1 MARALLG
8 LVFLFVANPPPVLG
22 LLAHP
27 GARGAWFRRARSER
41 GGGGLAYVV
50 RWSTVNAFRPSHAAP
65 GAFAPLDDAGRALLR
80 ADALTFEPFLNH
92 ALASSA
98 VQPAGSASASVAA
111 VGKATTT
118 KGPAKTKR
126 RRAPRASKQEG
137 KQPIAVNSTE
147 AKRSKAARY
156 EGREAVQRAV
166 AATAEQAASSDAA
179 ASPRYPPL
187 LNRDEERE
195 LAKLIQTERKPQE
208 IRCELARSRATTPS
222 NTEWAAACRE
232 RGYEG
237 MNAEQLRMA
246 VRNGR
251 EAKQRMIESNLGLV
265 RAAVAPQVRRASVG
279 TLRGAGA
286 RQLSQDL
293 TQVRSDSE
301 PPSPPSADARTRRS
315 HRLTRRRIPARAR
328 PFSGGGTRID
338 PRRREV

>member
-1 MARALLG
+1 MQNG
-8 LVFLFVANPPPVLG
+8 K
-22 LLAHP
+22 
-27 GARGAWFRRARSER
+27 
-41 GGGGLAYVV
+41 
-50 RWSTVNAFRPSHAAP
+50 WSKPAPQAFRP
-65 GAFAPLDDAGRALLR
+65 GC
-80 ADALTFEPFLNH
+80 
-92 ALASSA
+92 
-98 VQPAGSASASVAA
+98 
-111 VGKATTT
+111 
-118 KGPAKTKR
+118 
-126 RRAPRASKQEG
+126 
-137 KQPIAVNSTE
+137 
-147 AKRSKAARY
+147 
-156 EGREAVQRAV
+156 
-166 AATAEQAASSDAA
+166 EQAASSDAA

-195 LAKLIQTERKPQE
+195 LAKLIQTERKLQE
-208 IRCELARSRATTPS
+208 IRYELVRSLKTTPS

-301 PPSPPSADARTRRS
+301 PPSPPSADTRTRRS